1 MKRIIRIVNTSLTR
15 AEQALHILA
24 LALLF
29 GMMLLGFLDV
39 ILRYFFNNPITG
51 AKELQAS
58 VLLPMIV
65 AFAFA
70 ITQFNK
76 ANTRVE
82 IFYAKFPPAIKKVA
96 DFIAL
101 LPPLIIWVLIVWQ
114 SIVAGNHYLKTGRI
128 VNMVHVPLGYIQY
141 AAALGA
147 TLLCLELLRQMVQ
160 LFTGQKT
167 DDDSREEL
175 IFDELTDNLEQI
187 KSEGQ
192 VET

>member
-1 MKRIIRIVNTSLTR
+1 MKRIIQIVNTSLTR
-15 AEQALHILA
+15 VEQALHILA